1 MQVISPRRFPCAR
14 VLIALLLLLALAP
27 VPAAAVEAGE
37 EAARLDVRITGLSPS
52 TLAEGRT
59 VTLSGT
65 ITNRGDRTWTS
76 AQAYLVAPQTPFTTR
91 QQIRDAVEGGFSY
104 TGERRVALDSIDDV
118 GTLTPGRTTRFS
130 VRVPYEVLNVNGG
143 QGVYPVGVQI
153 LGTGEDGT
161 RSGDAI
167 GRATT
172 FLPLVTGD
180 VETPAALVVPFVMP
194 DRRGPDGRYLD
205 PAGLVERVGAEG
217 QLRNLLDLTAAA
229 PADGTT
235 VVVDPALLVG
245 LDDLAA
251 GRRIPDDVTLSE
263 EDRESAATARDD
275 LVALARATTTWV
287 LDYAR
292 PDVLAMSRSGRP
304 DLQEAISRATAA
316 TLSRFGLAGRPLAW
330 PSRSGVT
337 EDLVAE
343 LRGRGDRPVLVN
355 RVAVPD
361 WEARLGSLVTRETDA
376 GPVPLLV
383 DAGLDAGVPGATTV
397 TTLRQRMLS
406 EAALGS
412 LEREA
417 DPTSRADAVAVVDPD
432 WDPGRPGQQGTIG
445 PAFDAD
451 FVSARGLDSFMNAER
466 SPYTG
471 ALPVESDAEPLSPEQ
486 VGAVSEALEQTATLA
501 ALLTDSTRVQDAR
514 SVRAAELLSIG
525 WRKDL
530 EGGVEAAQAFAA
542 SSAASLALIT
552 VEGPP
557 AVTLS
562 SSEGSFPVT
571 ITNDSDEPIRV
582 GLRLDS
588 SNPRL
593 EVPDVEPLDVEAGE
607 RRTLTVAAN
616 VGTQSSSTFTAQM
629 VTADGS
635 EFGDPAVFNVR
646 SSRVGA
652 AVWVAMGVAFVVVV
666 LALARRF
673 VLRRGDAALVRD
685 REETLD
691 D

>member
-1 MQVISPRRFPCAR
+1 M
-14 VLIALLLLLALAP
+14 LIALLLLLALAP
-27 VPAAAVEAGE
+27 VPAVAVEAGE
-37 EAARLDVRITGLSPS
+37 EEARLDVRITGLSPS

-65 ITNRGDRTWTS
+65 ITNRGEQTWTS

-104 TGERRVALDSIDDV
+104 TGERRIALDSIDEV
-118 GTLTPGRTTRFS
+118 GTLTPGRTSQFS

-153 LGTGEDGT
+153 LGTSEDGT

-172 FLPLVTGD
+172 FLPLVNGD

-194 DRRGPDGRYLD
+194 DRRGVEGRYVD
-205 PAGLVERVGAEG
+205 PANLVERVSTDG
-217 QLRNLLDLTAAA
+217 QLRNLLDLATSA
-229 PADGTT
+229 PPEGTT
-235 VVVDPALLVG
+235 VIVDPALLVG

-251 GRRIPDDVTLSE
+251 GRRLPDDVTFSE
-263 EDRESAATARDD
+263 EERQAAATARDD
-275 LVALARATTTWV
+275 LVALARSTTTWV
-287 LDYAR
+287 LDYGR
-292 PDVLAMSRSGRP
+292 PDVLAMSRSGREG
-304 DLQEAISRATAA
+304 LQEAISRATAT
-316 TLSRFGLAGRPLAW
+316 TLARFGLSGRPLAW
-330 PSRSGVT
+330 PSRSGVSD
-337 EDLVAE
+337 DLVAD

-406 EAALGS
+406 EAALGA
-412 LEREA
+412 LEREF
-417 DPTSRADAVAVVDPD
+417 DPTSRADAVAVVDPG
-432 WDPGRPGQQGTIG
+432 WDPGSPGQQGSIQ

-451 FVSARGLDSFMNAER
+451 FVTPRGLDSFMNDER

-471 ALPVESDAEPLSPEQ
+471 GLPVESAAEPLDPEQ
-486 VGAVSEALEQTATLA
+486 VEAVAEALEQTATLVS
-501 ALLTDSTRVQDAR
+501 LLADSATVQDAR
-514 SVRAAELLSIG
+514 ALRAAGLLGIG
-525 WRKDL
+525 WRKDR
-530 EGGVEAAQAFAA
+530 EAGVEAAQAFAE
-542 SSAASLALIT
+542 STAASLALIT

-571 ITNDSDEPIRV
+571 ITNDSEEPIRV

-593 EVPDVEPLDVEAGE
+593 DVPDVEPIDVSAGE
-607 RRTLTVAAN
+607 RRTLTVAAD

-629 VTADGS
+629 VTAGGT
-635 EFGDPAVFNVR
+635 EFGEPAVFNVR

-652 AVWVAMGVAFVVVV
+652 AMWVAMGVAFAVVV

-685 REETLD
+685 REETVD